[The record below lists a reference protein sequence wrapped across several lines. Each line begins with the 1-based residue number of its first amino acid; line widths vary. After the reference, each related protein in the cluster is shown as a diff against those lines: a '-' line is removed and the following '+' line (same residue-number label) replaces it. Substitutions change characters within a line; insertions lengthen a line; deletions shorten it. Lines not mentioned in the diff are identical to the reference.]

1 MTAPTRPAVAY
12 YRVSTSKQG
21 ASGLGLEAQ
30 QAMVLAYA
38 HANALTITHSF
49 KELESGKTKDRAQL
63 TAALDQAR
71 RAGAT
76 LLIAK
81 LDRLSRNVAFV
92 SALMDSSVDFVA
104 VDMPSANKLTIHI
117 MAAMAEQEAGA
128 ISERTR
134 AALAARKARGL
145 TMGTPANFT
154 PEARAQGPAVQR
166 QAAMVAMRS
175 AAAHARLLRE
185 RGDSLTAVA
194 HSLNNAGFRTRQGK
208 TWTATQVKRILERTA
223 D

>member
-30 QAMVLAYA
+30 TAMVLAYA
-38 HANALTITHSF
+38 EANALNITHSF
-49 KELESGKTKDRAQL
+49 TEVESGKTKDRAQL
-63 TAALDQAR
+63 QAALDQAR
-71 RAGAT
+71 SSGAV

-92 SALMDSSVDFVA
+92 SALMEARVDFIA
-104 VDMPSANKLTIHI
+104 VDMPTANKLTIHL

-128 ISERTR
+128 ISERTK
-134 AALAARKARGL
+134 AALATRKARGL
-145 TMGTPANFT
+145 TMGTPANLT
-154 PEARAQGPAVQR
+154 PAARAQGPAVQR
-166 QAAMVAMRS
+166 QAAIDAMQQ
-175 AAAHARLLRE
+175 AAAFARVLRKE
-185 RGDSLTAVA
+185 GDSLTAVA

-208 TWTATQVKRILERTA
+208 TWTATQVSRILKRVV
-223 D
+223 